1 MATEREHN
9 KSKSN
14 RVVENEGLAVLLRD
28 SRFQSPSTNLRKAIL
43 SQLGLGGT
51 KEYGPRSF
59 DAIMVPNAGQLVCE
73 SNLIDN
79 LNDIIL
85 VEMKTTRKPIKDAN
99 LHGFFFGA
107 TEREFNLAEKLGDRY
122 RFAFV
127 VLNSGNVYGR
137 PFAVLLSLAEL
148 SPRIASDRIQRQIN
162 LFGAKTIKSYEKKG
176 LTIY

>member
-1 MATEREHN
+1 MATEKEHN

-14 RVVENEGLAVLLRD
+14 RVVENEGIAVLLRD
-28 SRFQSPSTNLRKAIL
+28 TRFQSPSTNLKKAIL
-43 SQLGLGGT
+43 SQMGLGGS

-59 DAIMVPNAGQLVCE
+59 DAIMVPNAGFVVE
-73 SNLIDN
+73 EGNLADN

-127 VLNSGNVYGR
+127 VLNSDNVFEK
-137 PFAVLLSLAEL
+137 PFAVLLSLEEL
-148 SPRIASDRIQRQIN
+148 KPRVKSDRVQRQIN
-162 LFGAKTIKSYEKKG
+162 LYGERSAKLYSHKGITIQ
-176 LTIY
+176 

>member
-28 SRFQSPSTNLRKAIL
+28 TRFQSPSTNLRKAIL
-43 SQLGLGGT
+43 SQMGLVGT
-51 KEYGPRSF
+51 KDYGPRSF

-127 VLNSGNVYGR
+127 VLNSDNVFEK
-137 PFAVLLSLAEL
+137 PFAVLLSLEEL
-148 SPRIASDRIQRQIN
+148 KPRIKSDRVQRQIN
-162 LFGAKTIKSYEKKG
+162 LHGGRSAKHFSHKG
-176 LTIY
+176 IIIH